1 MKIVVVGSIAMD
13 TIETPWGS
21 SEDAI
26 GGSATY
32 ASMAAS
38 YFVPVRL
45 VGICGDDMQPAT
57 LRMLH
62 EHGVDTQGLEV
73 VPGGKTFRWGGR
85 YHEDMN
91 RRDTLFTHLNV
102 FEHFHPKLPDSYRDS
117 EVVLLANIHPALQLE
132 VLEQVRRP
140 RLVAVDTMNLWI
152 ETARDG
158 LLEVLR
164 RADLLFLND
173 EEARQLSGKR
183 MLPAAV
189 EALQSFG
196 PKWIVIKKGEH
207 GALLFTP
214 EERCAT
220 PAVLLHRVF
229 DPTGAGDTFAG
240 AFLGHLAQAGQ
251 FHGDALRQA
260 MVYGTVMASFVTEQ
274 FGVQRL
280 AGLAQAEIVARI
292 KELADLAR
300 IPKMD
305 V

>member
-1 MKIVVVGSIAMD
+1 MQIVVVGSIALD

-21 SEDAI
+21 AEDAI

-38 YFVPVRL
+38 YFAPVRL
-45 VGICGDDMQPAT
+45 VGICGDDLDSAT

-62 EHGVDTQGLEV
+62 EQRIDTAGLEV
-73 VPGGKTFRWGGR
+73 VAGGRTFRWGGR

-102 FEHFHPKLPDSYRDS
+102 FEHFHPKLPRPYRDS
-117 EVVLLANIHPALQLE
+117 EVVFLANIHPALQLE
-132 VLEQVRRP
+132 VLDQVQRP

-152 ETARDG
+152 ETAREG

-164 RADLLFLND
+164 HAHLLFLND
-173 EEARQLSGKR
+173 EEARLLTGKR
-183 MLPAAV
+183 MLLAAV
-189 EALQSFG
+189 ESLQAMG
-196 PKWIVIKKGEH
+196 PQWIVIKKGEH
-207 GALLFTP
+207 GAILFTP
-214 EERCAT
+214 DERCAT

-229 DPTGAGDTFAG
+229 DPTGAGDSFAG
-240 AFLGHLAQAGQ
+240 AFLGYLAKTEQ
-251 FHGDALRQA
+251 FDSEDLRRA
-260 MVYGTVMASFVTEQ
+260 MVHGTVMASFVTEQ

-280 AGLAQAEIVARI
+280 AGLARSEIAGRI

-305 V
+305 G

>member
-1 MKIVVVGSIAMD
+1 VQIVVVGSIALD
-13 TIETPWGS
+13 TIETPWGAA
-21 SEDAI
+21 EDAI

-38 YFVPVRL
+38 YFAPVRI
-45 VGICGDDMQPAT
+45 VGICGDDLDAAT

-62 EHGVDTQGLEV
+62 EQGVDTAGLEV
-73 VPGGKTFRWGGR
+73 VAKGKTFRWGGR

-102 FEHFHPKLPDSYRDS
+102 FEHFHPKLPKSYRDS
-117 EVVLLANIHPALQLE
+117 DVVFLANIHPALQLE
-132 VLEQVRRP
+132 VLAQVERP
-140 RLVAVDTMNLWI
+140 QLVAVDTMNLWI
-152 ETARDG
+152 DTARDG
-158 LLEVLR
+158 LIEVLR
-164 RADLLFLND
+164 HAHLLFLND

-183 MLPAAV
+183 MLLAAV
-189 EALQSFG
+189 ESLQAMG
-196 PKWIVIKKGEH
+196 PRWIVVKKGEH

-214 EERCAT
+214 DERCAT

-240 AFLGHLAQAGQ
+240 AFLGHLARAGR
-251 FHGDALRQA
+251 FDGDELRRA
-260 MVYGTVMASFVTEQ
+260 MVHGTVMASFVTEQ

-280 AGLAQAEIVARI
+280 AGLARSEIEARI

-300 IPKMD
+300 IPKMAG
-305 V
+305 